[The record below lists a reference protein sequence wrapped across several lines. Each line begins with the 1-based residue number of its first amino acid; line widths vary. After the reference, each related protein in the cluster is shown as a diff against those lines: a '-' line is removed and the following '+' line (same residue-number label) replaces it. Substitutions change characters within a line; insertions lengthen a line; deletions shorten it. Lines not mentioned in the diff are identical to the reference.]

1 MFGYIT
7 ANLGELTQEQKDRY
21 GSVYCGI
28 CRDIGRDCSQPA
40 RLGLRYDMAFL
51 ALLLQSLYEPQEC
64 QGKNRCL
71 PHPLLPKS
79 WTDSAVIR

>member
-1 MFGYIT
+1 MPDEIDDQIGRVKLAAMGLAIDQ
-7 ANLGELTQEQKDRY
+7 LTQEQKDRY

-51 ALLLQSLYEPQEC
+51 ALTLL
-64 QGKNRCL
+64 
-71 PHPLLPKS
+71 LL
-79 WTDSAVIR
+79 ALGAAMG